1 MSDYKEIVG
10 TRVKAVSANPDNPTV
25 GQVWYNSTDEA
36 LKYRKANAA
45 GAWSSGG
52 NLNSGRDASGIFGT
66 QTATIMFGGL
76 LSDSHQVL
84 TENYNGSSWTEV
96 GDLNQNKA
104 ASAGAG
110 TSTAGLSAG
119 GDIPSGGP
127 ATANVESW
135 NGSSWTE
142 IGDMTTGREGGASTN
157 SGTGNSRSALLAG
170 GSLGSPVTAVTEEWT
185 VPFVTKT
192 IGTD

>member
-1 MSDYKEIVG
+1 MGNQTSAIV
-10 TRVKAVSANPDNPTV
+10 
-25 GQVWYNSTDEA
+25 
-36 LKYRKANAA
+36 
-45 GAWSSGG
+45 
-52 NLNSGRDASGIFGT
+52 ASGLTGSPTASTVNVEQWNGT
-66 QTATIMFGGL
+66 A
-76 LSDSHQVL
+76 
-84 TENYNGSSWTEV
+84 WTEV
-96 GDLNQNKA
+96 ANVSQARYRLV
-104 ASAGAG
+104 GAG
-110 TSTAGLSAG
+110 TGEDAIVFAGTDFPSTTFYTL
-119 GDIPSGGP
+119 
-127 ATANVESW
+127 TESW

>member
-142 IGDMTTGREGGASTN
+142 ITDINTARDFASGA
-157 SGTGNSRSALLAG
+157 
-170 GSLGSPVTAVTEEWT
+170 
-185 VPFVTKT
+185 
-192 IGTD
+192 